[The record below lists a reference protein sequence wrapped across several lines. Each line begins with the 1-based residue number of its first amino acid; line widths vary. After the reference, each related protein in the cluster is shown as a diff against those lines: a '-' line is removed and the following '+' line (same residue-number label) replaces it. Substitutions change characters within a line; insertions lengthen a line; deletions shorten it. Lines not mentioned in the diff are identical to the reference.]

1 MRRTT
6 VLFLAGA
13 MALGVAAPAMADYVR
28 LGSVDVGYRVDMDT
42 AYSRFGGRM
51 ESLRLTA
58 SRSDIYC
65 RSVIVRFDNG
75 ETQNVFSGR
84 LDEHV
89 PVDVDLRGRA
99 RRVDNIRFLCRSD
112 EYRGGKIY
120 VAGEVG
126 RYRDEWRHDRD
137 WDSTWAGLFGVDDMD
152 RDHRGGWDHHGDWG
166 GHADWGSGM
175 GAGDWISLGTQSF
188 EGRNDHESNF
198 TGWAGRHIDR
208 VGFRPVDGDARCM
221 SIVAT
226 LEDGQKVKLVSGVYM
241 MQRGRMAVFDLP
253 GYRRNLTK
261 LYMRCRAVGDYS
273 VAIEAF
279 ARR

>member
-1 MRRTT
+1 
-6 VLFLAGA
+6 
-13 MALGVAAPAMADYVR
+13 MALGIAAPAMADYVR
-28 LGSVDVGYRVDMDT
+28 LGSVDVGYRADMDT

-75 ETQNVFSGR
+75 ETQNVFSGM
-84 LDEHV
+84 LDENR

-99 RRVDNIRFLCRSD
+99 RRVDNISFLCRSD
-112 EYRGGKIY
+112 GFRGGKIY

-126 RYRDEWRHDRD
+126 RYRDEWRRDRD
-137 WDSTWAGLFGVDDMD
+137 WDTTWSVMFGGGMD
-152 RDHRGGWDHHGDWG
+152 SDHHDWDGDHRGDGDHHDDGDRRGDWG
-166 GHADWGSGM
+166 GGM
-175 GAGDWISLGTQSF
+175 GASDWVSLGTQSF
-188 EGRNDHESNF
+188 EGRNDRESNF
-198 TGWAGRHIDR
+198 TGWAGRHVDR
-208 VGFRPVDGDARCM
+208 VGFRPVNGDARCM

-253 GYRRNLTK
+253 GDHRNVTK
-261 LYMRCRAVGDYS
+261 LYMRCRAISDYS
-273 VAIEAF
+273 VTIEAF